1 MARGSHNPHKIMENA
16 TPFDLTAA
24 IQQWR
29 DNLVASHACTPDDLD
44 QLESHLRDSAATLQT
59 RGLSLPE
66 AFWVAKSRLGT
77 NEELSCEFAKV
88 NAGQIWLERVL
99 WFLIGSVFLKAINA
113 LASGLSNAAAMV
125 LYAFTKSDRLLGP
138 FTSILFAGL
147 SVGLL
152 WLVWRSGLDR
162 HGAISRVVAWM
173 KRHPI
178 QAAIGWFM
186 VSPITVAMNVLTVK
200 TMPLS
205 AYATVTWWRSL
216 GSMVPLI
223 VFPIV
228 FGWLLVRTRPKTAI
242 AERS

>member
-1 MARGSHNPHKIMENA
+1 MARSSHNPHKTMENG

-29 DNLVASHACTPDDLD
+29 DNLAASRACLPEDLD
-44 QLESHLRDSAATLQT
+44 QLKSHLRDSAASLQT
-59 RGLSLPE
+59 RGLSALE
-66 AFWVAKSRLGT
+66 AFWVAKSRLGK

-99 WFLIGSVFLKAINA
+99 WALIGSLFIPAINV
-113 LASGLSNAAAMV
+113 LASVLSNAAGLL
-125 LYAFTKSDRLLGP
+125 LYAFTESDRLLGP
-138 FTSILFAGL
+138 FTSVLCTGF

-152 WLVWRSGLDR
+152 WLVWRSGFDR
-162 HGAISRVVAWM
+162 HGVISRVVAWM

-178 QAAIGWFM
+178 QAGVGMFM
-186 VSPITVAMNVLTVK
+186 VSPMTVAMQFLLVK
-200 TMPLS
+200 TMSLP
-205 AYATVTWWRSL
+205 AYTTVRQWHSV
-216 GSMVPLI
+216 GFIVPTI

-228 FGWLLVRTRPKTAI
+228 LGWLLVRTRPNSTI